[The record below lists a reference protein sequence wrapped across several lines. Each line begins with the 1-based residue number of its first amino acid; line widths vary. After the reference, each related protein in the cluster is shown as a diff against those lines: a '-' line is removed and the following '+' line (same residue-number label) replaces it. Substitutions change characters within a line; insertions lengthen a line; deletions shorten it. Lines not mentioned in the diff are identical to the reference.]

1 MNEISSPDVQ
11 AASSSSR
18 GFSYLYMMA
27 AFVVVVAGMRAAESI
42 INPLLLA
49 IFLAVLSAPAY
60 FGLLKRNVPNWLALL
75 TVVGVLTGLVLAV
88 LWIVLGSIVSFSS
101 RQEHYAELLKERTAS
116 ITKPIDRWLMEDE
129 VGALPAIDEAA
140 EVVVDPLGKL
150 GLPATND
157 DSAVNEQRQDEASPS
172 STDLAELT
180 TSEPDASEP
189 DTSEPDTSETSTA
202 ETVEGATWFSD
213 SDGPSETAANENGV
227 QLLKRSPDTPA
238 LDVLNSESAN
248 VNQTFGF
255 PQRRGPPPK
264 DKKGWEKLMSNQ
276 FNPRMLIS
284 LTLAVMT
291 ELGQILS
298 NAFLILLTVI
308 FILLEVN
315 TFRRKIGDAFTKDE
329 EMAVRASQVVTSIQ
343 HYIVIK
349 TWVSLGTGIFITI
362 WLKFLGVPYAG
373 LWGLL
378 SFLFNFIPNIGSII
392 AAVPAV
398 LIAWLELSTLPAF
411 AAAFGFV
418 LVNGVLGNFLEPK
431 WMGKGL
437 GLSPLVVFCSLVFWG
452 WVLGPVGM
460 LLSVPLTKTLRIAL
474 DGFDDTRF
482 VATLLSD

>member
-1 MNEISSPDVQ
+1 MNDISSSDAQP
-11 AASSSSR
+11 ASSTAR
-18 GFSYLYMMA
+18 GFSYLYTMA
-27 AFVVVVAGMRAAESI
+27 AFVIVVAGMRAAESI

-60 FGLLKRNVPNWLALL
+60 FGLLKREVPNWLALL
-75 TVVGVLTGLVLAV
+75 TVVGVLTGIVLAV
-88 LWIVLGSIVSFSS
+88 LWIVLGSVVSFSN

-116 ITKPIDRWLMEDE
+116 ITKPIDRWLMEDAE
-129 VGALPAIDEAA
+129 GADSDTTENQDVPPVGSATLSAA
-140 EVVVDPLGKL
+140 VQQIATLGTADL
-150 GLPATND
+150 SVD
-157 DSAVNEQRQDEASPS
+157 DSTADLTNKDDSVEPAVAAADQIDSSGDESESEDGSPEPVLS
-172 STDLAELT
+172 QLT
-180 TSEPDASEP
+180 SIADDDPYLEPDLMSE
-189 DTSEPDTSETSTA
+189 
-202 ETVEGATWFSD
+202 
-213 SDGPSETAANENGV
+213 
-227 QLLKRSPDTPA
+227 
-238 LDVLNSESAN
+238 
-248 VNQTFGF
+248 TFGF
-255 PQRRGPPPK
+255 PQHRRPAPK
-264 DKKGWEKLMSNQ
+264 DKKGWEQLLSNQ

-284 LTLAVMT
+284 FSLAVMT
-291 ELGQILS
+291 ELGHILS

-315 TFRRKIGDAFTKDE
+315 TFRRKIGDAFTQDE
-329 EMAVRASQVVTSIQ
+329 ELAIRATQVVTSIQ

-398 LIAWLELSTLPAF
+398 LIAWLELSTMPAF

-460 LLSVPLTKTLRIAL
+460 LLSVPLTKTARIAL

>member
-1 MNEISSPDVQ
+1 MT
-11 AASSSSR
+11 
-18 GFSYLYMMA
+18 A

-49 IFLAVLSAPAY
+49 IFLSVLSAPAY
-60 FGLLKRNVPNWLALL
+60 FGLLKRNIPNWLALL
-75 TVVGVLTGLVLAV
+75 TVVGVLTGLVLGV
-88 LWIVLGSIVSFSS
+88 LWIVLSSVVSFSD
-101 RQEHYAELLKERTAS
+101 RQEHYAELLRERTAS
-116 ITKPIDRWLMEDE
+116 ITAPIDRWLLEDDDQDE
-129 VGALPAIDEAA
+129 ERNQDLPTGTDADDPPAENSEEPVPALPDVDQAIGREAEGSGAEESPSERSEDLVAEADGDSVPEGANGEEVQDGDDLSGDDVGSAAID
-140 EVVVDPLGKL
+140 VDSGS
-150 GLPATND
+150 GLV
-157 DSAVNEQRQDEASPS
+157 S
-172 STDLAELT
+172 LA
-180 TSEPDASEP
+180 PDVADYS
-189 DTSEPDTSETSTA
+189 
-202 ETVEGATWFSD
+202 
-213 SDGPSETAANENGV
+213 
-227 QLLKRSPDTPA
+227 
-238 LDVLNSESAN
+238 
-248 VNQTFGF
+248 NQAFGF
-255 PQRRGPPPK
+255 PQNGRMPPK
-264 DKKGWEKLMSNQ
+264 DKKGWEQLLSNQ

-284 LTLAVMT
+284 LTLTLMT

-308 FILLEVN
+308 FILLEVG
-315 TFRRKIGDAFTKDE
+315 TFRRKIGVAFTKDD
-329 EMAVRASQVVTSIQ
+329 EMAARAAQVVTSIR

-349 TWVSLGTGIFITI
+349 TWVSLGTGIFIAL

-398 LIAWLELSTLPAF
+398 LIAWLELSTMPAF

-418 LVNGVLGNFLEPK
+418 LVNVVLGNFIEPK

-452 WVLGPVGM
+452 WILGPVGM
-460 LLSVPLTKTLRIAL
+460 LLSVPLTKTVRIAL

>member
-1 MNEISSPDVQ
+1 MNDSNVSDANAVGP
-11 AASSSSR
+11 SSR

-27 AFVVVVAGMRAAESI
+27 AFVIVVAGMRAAESI

-60 FGLLKRNVPNWLALL
+60 YALLKRDVPNWLALL
-75 TVVGVLTGLVLAV
+75 TVVGVLTGIVLAV
-88 LWIVLGSIVSFSS
+88 LWIVLGSVVSFSN
-101 RQEHYAELLKERTAS
+101 RQEHYTELLKERTAA
-116 ITKPIDRWLMEDE
+116 ITKPIDRWLMQDE
-129 VGALPAIDEAA
+129 ENLPGDGLPQLETGIDSGDETEAVPSVTSTPQGEVSEAA
-140 EVVVDPLGKL
+140 PSQPESASSVVDSLLVEDAVVADENEESEAG
-150 GLPATND
+150 GDVTQPA
-157 DSAVNEQRQDEASPS
+157 SAEGEKPAS
-172 STDLAELT
+172 D
-180 TSEPDASEP
+180 
-189 DTSEPDTSETSTA
+189 
-202 ETVEGATWFSD
+202 VSD
-213 SDGPSETAANENGV
+213 SDPD
-227 QLLKRSPDTPA
+227 LISP
-238 LDVLNSESAN
+238 
-248 VNQTFGF
+248 TFGF
-255 PQRRGPPPK
+255 PQPSRPPPK
-264 DKKGWEKLMSNQ
+264 DKKGWEQLLSNQ
-276 FNPRMLIS
+276 FNPGMLIS

-291 ELGQILS
+291 ELGRILS

-329 EMAVRASQVVTSIQ
+329 EMAVRAAQVVTSIQ

-378 SFLFNFIPNIGSII
+378 SFMFNFIPNIGSII

-418 LVNGVLGNFLEPK
+418 LVNGVLGNFIEPR

-437 GLSPLVVFCSLVFWG
+437 GLSPLVVFGSLVFWG

-460 LLSVPLTKTLRIAL
+460 LLSVPLTKTVRIAL

-482 VATLLSD
+482 VAILLSD

>member
-1 MNEISSPDVQ
+1 MITMNDTSSPDTQ
-11 AASSSSR
+11 AASSPSR

-27 AFVVVVAGMRAAESI
+27 AFVIVVAGMRAAESI

-60 FGLLKRNVPNWLALL
+60 FGLLKREVPNWLALL
-75 TVVGVLTGLVLAV
+75 TVVGVLTGIVLAV
-88 LWIVLGSIVSFSS
+88 LWIVLGSVVSFSN

-129 VGALPAIDEAA
+129 EEVAALNDKATKAVA
-140 EVVVDPLGKL
+140 EPLATL
-150 GLPATND
+150 GLAGDATAGD
-157 DSAVNEQRQDEASPS
+157 APVGEVSSAQSSPS
-172 STDLAELT
+172 EPPFADLTDSGAGDSKLASEATEAKIAGDPNSAEFDGGVDSSAGESDSDVSLVSILKPASDELD
-180 TSEPDASEP
+180 SEPDLM
-189 DTSEPDTSETSTA
+189 T
-202 ETVEGATWFSD
+202 
-213 SDGPSETAANENGV
+213 
-227 QLLKRSPDTPA
+227 
-238 LDVLNSESAN
+238 
-248 VNQTFGF
+248 QTFGF
-255 PQRRGPPPK
+255 PQHRLPPPK
-264 DKKGWEKLMSNQ
+264 DKKGWEQLLSNQ

-284 LTLAVMT
+284 LTLTLMT
-291 ELGQILS
+291 ELGHILS

-315 TFRRKIGDAFTKDE
+315 TFRRKIGAAFTKDE
-329 EMAVRASQVVTSIQ
+329 EMAIRATQVVTSIQ

-398 LIAWLELSTLPAF
+398 LIAWLELSTMPAF

-460 LLSVPLTKTLRIAL
+460 LLSVPLTKTARIAL

-482 VATLLSD
+482 MATLLSD

>member
-1 MNEISSPDVQ
+1 MNDSNVSDANAVGP
-11 AASSSSR
+11 SSR

-27 AFVVVVAGMRAAESI
+27 AFVIVVAGMRAAESI

-60 FGLLKRNVPNWLALL
+60 YALLKRDVPNWLALL
-75 TVVGVLTGLVLAV
+75 TVVGVLTGIVLAV
-88 LWIVLGSIVSFSS
+88 LWIVLGSVVSFSN
-101 RQEHYAELLKERTAS
+101 RQEHYTELLKERTAA
-116 ITKPIDRWLMEDE
+116 ITKPIDRWLMQDE
-129 VGALPAIDEAA
+129 ENLPGDGLPQQETRIDSGDPTASSPTGDEAKA
-140 EVVVDPLGKL
+140 VPSATSTRQGDVSEAAPSQPESASSVVDSLLVEDAVVADENEESEAEGDVTQ
-150 GLPATND
+150 PA
-157 DSAVNEQRQDEASPS
+157 SAEGERPAS
-172 STDLAELT
+172 D
-180 TSEPDASEP
+180 
-189 DTSEPDTSETSTA
+189 
-202 ETVEGATWFSD
+202 VSD
-213 SDGPSETAANENGV
+213 SDPD
-227 QLLKRSPDTPA
+227 LISP
-238 LDVLNSESAN
+238 
-248 VNQTFGF
+248 TFGF
-255 PQRRGPPPK
+255 PRPSRPPPK
-264 DKKGWEKLMSNQ
+264 DKKGWEQLLSNQ
-276 FNPRMLIS
+276 FNPGMLIS

-291 ELGQILS
+291 ELGRILS

-329 EMAVRASQVVTSIQ
+329 EMAVRAAQVVTSIQ

-378 SFLFNFIPNIGSII
+378 SFMFNFIPNIGSII

-418 LVNGVLGNFLEPK
+418 LVNGVLGNFIEPR

-437 GLSPLVVFCSLVFWG
+437 GLSPLVVFGSLVFWG

-460 LLSVPLTKTLRIAL
+460 LLSVPLTKTVRIAL

-482 VATLLSD
+482 VAILLSD